1 MSEYTV
7 AKSSKLRLKGES
19 KAPKKKK
26 KKTGNDSSAAS
37 LVDREAEEDMTK
49 HGGWWGATNFEE
61 IGSTVAVEFGN
72 QTYMLA
78 LDNGLFTLGAP
89 HKDGEPPSPEEIFTA
104 IKINDNKIALKS
116 GYGKYIKVEKT
127 YEVVG
132 RSDAVG
138 APEQWETVF
147 EGKKMALLGSNGC
160 FMSMASE
167 DDSIVASARKVGPN
181 EVIRLRCQIVRADKN
196 EGVPTEEQ
204 AINIRQIE
212 INYVKKFQKFQDKRM
227 RIAEPDDLEMVKKAK
242 VEGYLHETLLDRRSK
257 MKADRYCK

>member
-1 MSEYTV
+1 
-7 AKSSKLRLKGES
+7 
-19 KAPKKKK
+19 
-26 KKTGNDSSAAS
+26 
-37 LVDREAEEDMTK
+37 
-49 HGGWWGATNFEE
+49 
-61 IGSTVAVEFGN
+61 
-72 QTYMLA
+72 
-78 LDNGLFTLGAP
+78 LGAP
-89 HKDGEPPSPEEIFTA
+89 HKEGEPPSPEEIFTA

-160 FMSMASE
+160 FMSTASE
-167 DDSIVASARKVGPN
+167 DDSIVASAKKVGLN
-181 EVIRLRCQIVRADKN
+181 EIIRLRCQLVRAEKN
-196 EGVPTEEQ
+196 EGIPAEEQ
-204 AINIRQIE
+204 AVNIRQIE

-227 RIAEPDDLEMVKKAK
+227 RLAESGDLETVAKAK
-242 VEGYLHETLLDRRSK
+242 EEGYLHETLLDRRSK